1 MCQEYKTQFLFSNIL
16 KFGEGDRHID
26 KHKIK

>member
-1 MCQEYKTQFLFSNIL
+1 MCQGYKIQFLFSNIV
-16 KFGEGDRHID
+16 KFGDGDRHID